1 MFTNQAQFVL
11 YVSDVKK
18 AADFWQSVGFE
29 ILTIEEMDSSLVAE
43 ITPCKGSPLTFSLYD
58 RQFVEEHAHQVNTN
72 APQIMF
78 FAEDIVKLYQK
89 MQENQV
95 EVGQLMQ
102 LDENRY
108 IFNFVDLEGNYFA
121 VTGN

>member
-1 MFTNQAQFVL
+1 MWKGC
-11 YVSDVKK
+11 S
-18 AADFWQSVGFE
+18 FWQSVGFE
-29 ILTIEEMDSSLVAE
+29 ILTIEEWMKFSCWNCALQ
-43 ITPCKGSPLTFSLYD
+43 GSPLTFSLYD
-58 RQFVEEHAHQVNTN
+58 QQFVEEHTHQVNTN

-78 FAEDIVKLYQK
+78 LQKILWSISK

-108 IFNFVDLEGNYFA
+108 IFNLSI
-121 VTGN
+121 

>member
-1 MFTNQAQFVL
+1 MFTDQAQFVL

-18 AADFWQSVGFE
+18 SANFWQSLGFE
-29 ILTIEEMDSSLVAE
+29 ILTIEEMDGSLVAE
-43 ITPCKGSPLTFSLYD
+43 ITPSNGSPLTFSLYD
-58 RQFVEEHAHQVNTN
+58 RQFVEEHAQQVNTN

-78 FAEDIVKLYQK
+78 FANNVVQLYQK
-89 MQENQV
+89 MQKNQV

-102 LDENRY
+102 LDERRY
-108 IFNFVDLEGNYFA
+108 IFNFVDLEGNFFA